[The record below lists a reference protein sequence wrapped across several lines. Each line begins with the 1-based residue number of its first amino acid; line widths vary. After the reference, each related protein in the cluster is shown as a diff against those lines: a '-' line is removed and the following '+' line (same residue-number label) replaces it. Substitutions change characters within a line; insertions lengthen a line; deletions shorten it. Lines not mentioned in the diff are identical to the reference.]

1 MKKFISIIFIIIT
14 ILSAVSVTVNA
25 EDVSESSKI
34 NVENLNEGVYNID
47 VKSSSSMFK
56 IVNCELNVSDGKMT
70 AVMTLSGT
78 GYEKLFMGTGEEALN
93 ASDEEYIYFVED
105 SEGKYTYTVPVKT
118 LDTDTNCAAWSIRK
132 EKWYDRVLVFQ
143 SDTLPEEAFAK
154 PFNIMYAVIQS
165 AAAGAVVIVIVCVI
179 VKKRKNKGN
188 ENGN

>member
-1 MKKFISIIFIIIT
+1 MFIIIT
-14 ILSAVSVTVNA
+14 ILSFFAVTANA

-70 AVMTLSGT
+70 AVMTLSGK

-93 ASDEEYIYFVED
+93 APDEECIYFVED
-105 SEGKYTYTVPVKT
+105 SEGKYTYTVPVEA

-143 SDTLPEEAFAK
+143 SDALPEEAFAK
-154 PFNIMYAVIQS
+154 PFNVMYAVIPS
-165 AAAGAVVIVIVCVI
+165 AAAAAVVIVIVCVI

-188 ENGN
+188 ENGD